1 MPQLPIE
8 ILLLVFEKIKYM
20 DYGEA
25 LPLDLC
31 ENFDEHY
38 GDAQNINADMYTD
51 EDGYG
56 RSYEEEEQPK
66 LLCSFRSCW

>member
-8 ILLLVFEKIKYM
+8 ILLLVFENIKYM

-38 GDAQNINADMYTD
+38 GDAQNADMYTD